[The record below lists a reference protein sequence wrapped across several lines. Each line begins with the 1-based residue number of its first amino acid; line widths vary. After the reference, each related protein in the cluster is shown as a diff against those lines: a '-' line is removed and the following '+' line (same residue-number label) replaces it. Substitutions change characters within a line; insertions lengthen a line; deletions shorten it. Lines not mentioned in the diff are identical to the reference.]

1 MGLSAK
7 RLGEKIGLTA
17 EQTNTLLKDA
27 GFQTGEPGNYIVSE
41 AGKKF
46 VENKSWW
53 NGYGGYASRG
63 YDYNEWDE
71 GIIKKLNITSKNLER
86 IRKITA
92 ENRRTKKI
100 SQSNINT
107 TNIVNCTSDTIKNN
121 KNNHSVI
128 GILIIVFST
137 IITLGLIWF
146 FKKKKNKNDKKER
159 EF

>member
-1 MGLSAK
+1 MGLSSR
-7 RLGEKIGLTA
+7 RLGEIIGLTA

-71 GIIKKLNITSKNLER
+71 SIIQKLDITSENLER

-92 ENRRTKKI
+92 ENRRSKKML
-100 SQSNINT
+100 QANINT
-107 TNIVNCTSDTIKNN
+107 TNISNDVSNTIKNS
-121 KNNHSVI
+121 KNNSI
-128 GILIIVFST
+128 
-137 IITLGLIWF
+137 
-146 FKKKKNKNDKKER
+146 NER
-159 EF
+159 SKR